1 MNEIKEYSAFIV
13 PSKDGRVIV
22 LARSIKD
29 ARLAAKAKELYQA
42 LKNIV
47 DGWYDVAPDDE
58 FAGKM
63 CRGFDLVKELR
74 KDVD

>member
-29 ARLAAKAKELYQA
+29 ARLAANAKELYQA
-42 LKNIV
+42 LSSILNPNNEYQGYIERQ
-47 DGWYDVAPDDE
+47 A
-58 FAGKM
+58 AI
-63 CRGFDLVKELR
+63 ELLERIR